1 MKIVHL
7 TSVHPR
13 GDTRIY
19 IKECCS
25 LANAGYDVSLVV
37 ADDKD
42 DDLSGEVKIYDVG
55 KVKGG
60 SRLKRIFKTPQKVYK
75 KALVLDADVYHF
87 HDPELIPIGI
97 KLKKKG
103 KKVIYDVHEDVENQI
118 LSKEWIPKIFRKII
132 SFSFWQYE
140 KKVSKKF
147 NYIAAATPFIRDK
160 FLRINKKTVNINNYP
175 LLEEFDF
182 LSEIFWDKKDN
193 KVCYIGGIS
202 KIRGVD
208 CFVESLKYTLDDL
221 SLSLVGSFENK
232 KLFTSIRNKNTWN
245 KVDYLGFLDRKGVV
259 EVLKLSKAG
268 LVTFLN
274 EPNHINAQPNKIF
287 EYMSATIPVIA
298 SDFPLWKQIV
308 EGNKCGICVNPLNPK
323 AIAEAINYIIKNP
336 KEAEEMGQNGRKA
349 VEEKYNWAIE
359 ERKLLG
365 MYKNLQNK

>member
-1 MKIVHL
+1 MKIAHL

-13 GDTRIY
+13 DDTRIY
-19 IKECCS
+19 LKECCS
-25 LANAGYDVSLVV
+25 LANAGYEVSLIV
-37 ADDKD
+37 ADDKGD
-42 DDLSGEVKIYDVG
+42 NLLSKVKIYDVG
-55 KVKGG
+55 KAKGG
-60 SRLKRIFKTPQKVYK
+60 RLKRIFKVPSKIYK
-75 KALVLDADVYHF
+75 KALKLDADVYHF
-87 HDPELIPIGI
+87 HDPELIAIGI

-103 KKVIYDVHEDVENQI
+103 KKVIYDVHEDVERDI

-140 KKVSKKF
+140 KKASKNF
-147 NYIAAATPFIRDK
+147 NYIAVATPFIRDK

-175 LLEEFDF
+175 LLEEFDL

-232 KLFTSIRNKNTWN
+232 KLFTSIRNKDTWN

-259 EVLKLSKAG
+259 EVLKMSKAG
-268 LVTFLN
+268 IVTLY
-274 EPNHINAQPNKIF
+274 PVINYLESLPVKMF
-287 EYMSATIPVIA
+287 EYMSAGIPVIA

-323 AIAEAINYIIKNP
+323 AIAEAINYIIENP

-359 ERKLLG
+359 GQKLLNF
-365 MYKNLQNK
+365 YK